1 MTRPRLP
8 WTEQAQGRA
17 GPIRV
22 DLDQAGHT
30 APLACA
36 LNSIRYDS
44 DTQSGYEPTI
54 PNNGARFTRNETLVS
69 PNQTTL
75 YARVSA
81 AILEAAAAVLAER
94 GEQASMADV
103 AGAAGMARATVY
115 RYFPNRE
122 ALLEA
127 LGRLAIENAG
137 EGLQAGRLQ
146 EVAVSE
152 AFERAV
158 RALVGVGDSF
168 VVVSRENGR
177 PDAAEFER
185 QVAAPLRALV
195 ERGQSLG
202 EIRDDLPASW
212 LMESLIGI
220 VVSGL
225 QTRPSLGVED
235 TVAGITSLFLD
246 GARMK
251 QTGPETSG

>member
-1 MTRPRLP
+1 M
-8 WTEQAQGRA
+8 
-17 GPIRV
+17 
-22 DLDQAGHT
+22 
-30 APLACA
+30 
-36 LNSIRYDS
+36 
-44 DTQSGYEPTI
+44 
-54 PNNGARFTRNETLVS
+54 S

-103 AGAAGMARATVY
+103 AVAAGMARATVY

-137 EGLQAGRLQ
+137 ERLEAGRLQ
-146 EVAVSE
+146 EVAVPE

-185 QVAAPLRALV
+185 QVAGPLRALV

-225 QTRPSLGVED
+225 QTRPSLGAED

-246 GARMK
+246 GARL
-251 QTGPETSG
+251 QAGASPGPVAG